1 MSRRVGNDE
10 LALVGREIAIGHI
23 NGDALLT
30 LGLQPV
36 QQEGIVYMVARIA
49 HALAIPLK
57 GIQLVLVYLLAI
69 EQQAPYQRRLAVIH
83 ASRRQETQ

>member
-1 MSRRVGNDE
+1 MMNLR
-10 LALVGREIAIGHI
+10 LVGREIAIGHI
-23 NGDALLT
+23 DGDALLT

-57 GIQLVLVYLLAI
+57 GIQLVLVIFLLSNNKRPI
-69 EQQAPYQRRLAVIH
+69 NRRLAVIH
-83 ASRRQETQ
+83 ASRRQKTQ